1 MLLTYLQYSP
11 AYKMTKGSH
20 PYALFVKHLVA
31 HSVNSLF
38 IFTLANGT
46 AVFTNHSTVCNS
58 NCPWLLRLTS
68 KRS

>member
-1 MLLTYLQYSP
+1 
-11 AYKMTKGSH
+11 MTKGSH

-58 NCPWLLRLTS
+58 NCP
-68 KRS
+68 